1 MAKNPARRRRSQ
13 WLPEGSRLC
22 RCRPLKANFFLREN
36 LFLQAFGGWN
46 GKRNRRANLCG
57 LQVGGESGSS
67 GQACEKPMTSFLLP
81 CECGRLIP
89 IGRGQAG
96 GQVRCDRCGTA
107 RDVPRLGDLA
117 RFAVQQSSGA
127 AAPRRWTAAHA
138 CLVGGTAVAVIA
150 AVAAAMTASP
160 AAPAVDVA
168 GVRQAVSNAS
178 PGEVHRVWKQISRGG
193 VARPQ
198 LPHERRLEQMARV
211 AGDMSRWLTGLA
223 VLGGVVAV
231 ASAASLLARKPQA
244 QSRS

>member
-36 LFLQAFGGWN
+36 LFLQAFGGRN

-57 LQVGGESGSS
+57 LQVGGEPGSC
-67 GQACEKPMTSFLLP
+67 GQACEKPMKSFLLP

-89 IGRGQAG
+89 VGPGQAG
-96 GQVRCDRCGTA
+96 GQVRCDRCGTV

-138 CLVGGTAVAVIA
+138 CLVGGTAVAVSATIA
-150 AVAAAMTASP
+150 ALMIVSP
-160 AAPAVDVA
+160 AGPAVDVA
-168 GVRQAVSNAS
+168 AVRQAVSNAS

-223 VLGGVVAV
+223 VLGGAVAV

-244 QSRS
+244 QSSS